1 MKVTLMTVLRILLYV
16 SLATMVIFYVTV
28 EQNVLLMVRGYEE
41 GFEVTFG
48 PKIYGNVFLII
59 GFTLIIANLIQFW
72 KIRKTKHVRLED
84 YILPE
89 YDVSDERA
97 RDITGRAV
105 KYAFGAILLY
115 SFFAL
120 GSYMVI
126 PEYFLD
132 YMWYP
137 MAITA
142 SIPIIGLLV
151 YYVSYQV
158 LVRR

>member
-1 MKVTLMTVLRILLYV
+1 
-16 SLATMVIFYVTV
+16 MVIYYVTV
-28 EQNVLLMVRGYEE
+28 EQKVLLMRRGYEE
-41 GFEVTFG
+41 GFYVTFG
-48 PKIYGNVFLII
+48 PKIYGDIFLLI
-59 GFTLIIANLIQFW
+59 GFILILANLIQFW
-72 KIRKTKHVRLED
+72 KIRKKKNIRLED

-105 KYAFGAILLY
+105 KYAFGAVLLH

-120 GSYMVI
+120 GSYMKI

-137 MAITA
+137 IAITA
-142 SIPIIGLLV
+142 SIPIVGLLV
-151 YYVSYQV
+151 YYASYQV

>member
-1 MKVTLMTVLRILLYV
+1 MTLLRVMLYV

-41 GFEVTFG
+41 GFYVTFG
-48 PKIYGNVFLII
+48 PKIYGDIFLII

-97 RDITGRAV
+97 REITGRAV

-132 YMWYP
+132 NMWYP

-142 SIPIIGLLV
+142 SIPIIGLIV
-151 YYVSYQV
+151 YYASYQV